1 MIAGPHAKAVARA
14 WQTRLGKP
22 DKPRNHVAMT
32 DNPLL
37 ALAAASSAT
46 PIPFDRIQ
54 ASDVEP
60 AIDALLT
67 DCRARLEALRGAPS
81 TWDATAGAL
90 DTLSERLEVALSV
103 VDHLE
108 SVLDD
113 ADLRAAYN
121 KARPEISAFYAQ
133 LGTDEKI
140 FAVLKQYADS
150 DAGQELE
157 PVRRRYVDETL
168 ASFRRSGAALDAGP
182 KARLQALEVEL
193 SEACTTF
200 AQNTVDA
207 TDAWHLDLPDATRL
221 AGLPERAVTAAR
233 ATAEAADVEG
243 YRITLQYPSYM
254 PIMRYADDVTLRETV
269 WRAYMTRGTSKQHDN
284 RPLIGKILALRAE
297 KAKLLGYDDVADLL
311 LEPRMV
317 RTGARAWDFVDGL
330 TTRTRGPFETE
341 QAQLAEFRRSI
352 VGDDAPPMAAWDQGY
367 FSEKLRKAK
376 FDFDEEALRPY
387 LPADSV
393 IEGLFEVAR
402 RLYGVTVT
410 PLSDRPTWHPDVQ
423 VYALDDASGQRWGI
437 FYADLYPRTGKR
449 GGAWMRPF
457 MTGDPANGGD
467 PHVGLIC
474 GNFTP
479 PVDGKA
485 LLSHREVQ
493 TLFHEFGHLIHHLLT
508 DVPVRSLAGTNVAW
522 DFVELPSQIMEN
534 WCWAEQAMALFA
546 KHHETGVTVPAELIA
561 RMQAARTFHGATA
574 QMRQLSFATVD
585 LKMHRDFDAATDGD
599 PVDYARSIAQQFST
613 VTLPADFAMVAGFGH
628 LFASP
633 TGYAAAYYSY
643 KWAEVLDADAFT
655 RFGDAKL
662 FDASEGARFRE
673 LILSKG
679 NSRDPAELYREFMGR
694 DPDPEAL
701 MRRAGL
707 AR

>member
-1 MIAGPHAKAVARA
+1 MK
-14 WQTRLGKP
+14 
-22 DKPRNHVAMT
+22 

-37 ALAAASSAT
+37 SLAAASSAT

-54 ASDVEP
+54 ASDVAP

-67 DCRARLEALRGAPS
+67 DCRARLEALKSAPC

-90 DTLSERLEVALSV
+90 DSLTDRLEVTLSV

-121 KARPEISAFYAQ
+121 AARPEISAFYAK
-133 LGTDEKI
+133 LGTDEAI
-140 FAVLKQYADS
+140 FAVLQTFADS
-150 DAGQELE
+150 PAGKALD

-168 ASFRRSGAALDAGP
+168 ASFRRSGAALEAEA
-182 KARLQALEVEL
+182 KTRLQALEVEL

-207 TDAWHLDLPDATRL
+207 TDAWHLDLPDASRL
-221 AGLPERAVTAAR
+221 AGLPERAIAAAR
-233 ATAEAADVEG
+233 ATAQAAKVDG

-254 PIMRYADDVTLRETV
+254 PIMRYADDATLREAV
-269 WRAYMTRGTSKQHDN
+269 WRAYMTRATSKDHDN

-297 KAKLLGYDDVADLL
+297 KAKLLGYADVADLL

-317 RTGARAWDFVDGL
+317 RTGARAWDFVEGL
-330 TTRTRGPFETE
+330 TKRTRAPFEVE
-341 QAQLAEFRRSI
+341 QAQLAEFRRSL
-352 VGDDAPPMAAWDQGY
+352 VGEDAPPIAVWDQGY
-367 FSEKLRKAK
+367 FSEKLRQAK

-387 LPADSV
+387 LPADTV
-393 IEGLFEVAR
+393 IEGLFEVAQ

-410 PLSDRPTWHPDVQ
+410 ALSDRPVWHPDVK
-423 VYALDDASGQRWGI
+423 VYALDDADGQRWGI

-479 PVDGKA
+479 PVDGNAA

-534 WCWAEQAMALFA
+534 WCWAEPAMALFA
-546 KHHETGVTVPAELIA
+546 KHHETGAPVPAELIA
-561 RMQAARTFHGATA
+561 RMQAARTFEGATA

-585 LKMHRDFDAATDGD
+585 LELHRSFNAASDGD
-599 PVDYARSIAQQFST
+599 PVDYARAIAQQFST
-613 VTLPADFAMVAGFGH
+613 VPLPADYAMIAGFTH

-633 TGYAAAYYSY
+633 SGYAAAYYSY

-655 RFGDAKL
+655 QFGEARL
-662 FDASEGARFRE
+662 FDAAQGARFRS

-707 AR
+707 A

>member
-1 MIAGPHAKAVARA
+1 
-14 WQTRLGKP
+14 
-22 DKPRNHVAMT
+22 MT

-46 PIPFDRIQ
+46 PIPFDRIT
-54 ASDVEP
+54 ATHVAP

-67 DCRARLEALRGAPS
+67 DCRARLEALRSAPC
-81 TWDATAGAL
+81 TWSATAGAL
-90 DTLSERLEVALSV
+90 DRLTDQLEVTLSV

-133 LGTDEKI
+133 LGTDAQV
-140 FAVLKQYADS
+140 FAVLQRFADS
-150 DAGQELE
+150 PEGATLD
-157 PVRRRYVDETL
+157 PVQRRYVDETL
-168 ASFRRSGAALDAGP
+168 ASFRRSGAALQPEA

-207 TDAWHLDLPDATRL
+207 TDAWALDLPDATRL
-221 AGLPERAVTAAR
+221 AGMPERAVSAAR
-233 ATAEAADVEG
+233 AAAEAAGVEG

-254 PIMRYADDVTLRETV
+254 PVMRYADDAALRETV
-269 WRAYMTRGTSKQHDN
+269 WRAYMTRGTSAAHDN

-297 KAKLLGYDDVADLL
+297 KARLLGYRDVSDLL

-317 RTGARAWDFVDGL
+317 RNGERAWEFVAGL
-330 TTRTRGPFETE
+330 TARTREPFEAE
-341 QAQLAEFRRSI
+341 QAALAAYRRSLL
-352 VGDDAPPMAAWDQGY
+352 GDDAPAMAPWDQGY
-367 FSEKLRKAK
+367 FSEKLRQAK

-410 PLSDRPTWHPDVQ
+410 PLAGRPTWHPDVQ
-423 VYALDDASGQRWGI
+423 VYALDDADGRRWGI

-479 PVDGKA
+479 PVGDRPA

-508 DVPVRSLAGTNVAW
+508 DVSVRSLAGTNVAW

-534 WCWAEQAMALFA
+534 WCWAEPAMALFA
-546 KHHETGVTVPAELIA
+546 KHHETGEPVPPALIE
-561 RMQAARTFHGATA
+561 RMQAARTFQGATA

-585 LKMHRDFDAATDGD
+585 LKMHRDFDPQSDGD
-599 PVDYARSIAQQFST
+599 PVDYARDIAQQFSC
-613 VTLPADFAMVAGFGH
+613 VPLPDDFAMVAGFGH

-633 TGYAAAYYSY
+633 AGYAAAYYSY

-655 RFGDAKL
+655 RFDDAGL
-662 FDASEGARFRE
+662 FDPAEGARFRS

-707 AR
+707 A

>member
-1 MIAGPHAKAVARA
+1 
-14 WQTRLGKP
+14 
-22 DKPRNHVAMT
+22 MT

-46 PIPFDRIQ
+46 PIPFDRIE

-67 DCRARLEALRGAPS
+67 DCRARLEALRGAPC

-90 DTLSERLEVALSV
+90 DRLTDRLEVTLSV

-121 KARPEISAFYAQ
+121 KARPDISAFYAQ

-140 FAVLKQYADS
+140 FAVLQRFADS
-150 DAGQELE
+150 DAGAALDS
-157 PVRRRYVDETL
+157 VRRRYVDETL
-168 ASFRRSGAALDAGP
+168 ASFRRSGAALGADA
-182 KARLQALEVEL
+182 KTRLQALEVEL

-207 TDAWHLDLPDATRL
+207 TDAWHLDLPDAVRL

-233 ATAEAADVEG
+233 ATAEAAGVEG

-254 PIMRYADDVTLRETV
+254 PIMRYADDTSLRETV
-269 WRAYMTRGTSKQHDN
+269 WRAYMTRSTLAAHDN
-284 RPLIGKILALRAE
+284 RPLVGKILGLRAE
-297 KAKLLGYDDVADLL
+297 KAKLLGYADVADLL

-317 RTGARAWDFVDGL
+317 RNGARAWDFVEGL
-330 TTRTRGPFETE
+330 TTRTRPAFETE
-341 QAQLAEFRRSI
+341 QAQLAEFRRSL
-352 VGDDAPPMAAWDQGY
+352 VGDDAPAMAAWDQGY
-367 FSEKLRKAK
+367 FGEKLRQAK

-387 LPADSV
+387 LPADTV
-393 IEGLFEVAR
+393 IEGLFEVAN

-423 VYALDDASGQRWGI
+423 VYALDDADGQRWGI

-457 MTGDPANGGD
+457 MTGDPVNGGD

-479 PVDGKA
+479 PVEGRPA

-534 WCWAEQAMALFA
+534 WCWAEPAMALFA
-546 KHHETGVTVPAELIA
+546 KHHETGAPVPAALIA
-561 RMQAARTFHGATA
+561 RMQAARTFQGATA

-585 LKMHRDFDAATDGD
+585 LKLHREFDAATDGD
-599 PVDYARSIAQQFST
+599 PVDHARAIAQQFST
-613 VTLPADFAMVAGFGH
+613 VPLPDDFAMIAGFGH

-633 TGYAAAYYSY
+633 AGYAAAYYSY

-655 RFGDAKL
+655 QFGDERL
-662 FDASEGARFRE
+662 FDAAQGARFRD

-707 AR
+707 V